1 MKTKL
6 SVLEFP
12 WSPEMINDIA
22 RAYQQTFAGYP
33 WFEGYKCPVCGKGF
47 HLSHTEKTCAMCS
60 TTEKQ
65 VLLVDYWPSSTI
77 VSDFNKE
84 MAKPGAIC
92 VVANVNEEIIGFTWG
107 YNVLSNTDLDSHLDA
122 PSLHQRHNGK
132 YFYLDEV
139 AVVPNYQG
147 KGVGR
152 KLIAKIICMQLQEQ
166 ILLRTKEDGPMFN
179 LVLKIGGEVIQRISR
194 ERVIMKIMIKK

>member
-47 HLSHTEKTCAMCS
+47 PLSHTEKTCAMCS

-107 YNVLSNTDLDSHLDA
+107 YNVLGSPDLDSRLDA
-122 PSLHQRHNGK
+122 PSLHQRHSGK

-139 AVVPNYQG
+139 AVVPDYQG

-152 KLIAKIICMQLQEQ
+152 KLIAKIICMQLHEQ

-194 ERVIMKIMIKK
+194 ERVIMKMMIKK